1 LNACLANDTTFGPD
15 VRGYTLFGLRPLSKS
30 EVHVE
35 TARERLSLLD
45 YEQREV
51 VIEVL
56 RYLESSWRMK
66 EAGDVLRGWESKT

>member
-1 LNACLANDTTFGPD
+1 
-15 VRGYTLFGLRPLSKS
+15 
-30 EVHVE
+30 
-35 TARERLSLLD
+35 LSLLD
-45 YEQREV
+45 HEQREV